1 MEKENEVV
9 DRPSLEP
16 EYYIGYIRNPM
27 QKITNGFQ
35 EAEEFEVLLMK
46 DFNDF
51 REVSTRAKVYLM
63 DKQEVFDG
71 HKVYKSQASL
81 IGRVGRKLT
90 IKEVNQFIKD
100 IRENRMEEYINMLDR
115 LITDTRRLYT
125 KGELDYQLERNIFA
139 IGYGVDASKVSDRPT
154 IKRTK

>member
-71 HKVYKSQASL
+71 HKVYKSQARL